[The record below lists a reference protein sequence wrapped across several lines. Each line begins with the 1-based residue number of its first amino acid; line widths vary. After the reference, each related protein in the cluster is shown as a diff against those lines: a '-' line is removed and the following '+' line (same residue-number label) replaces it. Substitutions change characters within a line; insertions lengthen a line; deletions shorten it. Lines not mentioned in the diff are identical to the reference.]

1 MPEVEALLIR
11 CMNISEQETMS
22 ERALVY
28 GLRFIAFILFLFFLS
43 AIAFFDHIN
52 LVYGTISE
60 FCTMSGCPDMTGPGL
75 R

>member
-1 MPEVEALLIR
+1 MSLYYEEGIPLLYSPE
-11 CMNISEQETMS
+11 
-22 ERALVY
+22 Y
-28 GLRFIAFILFLFFLS
+28 GNTFFLWNFVPFNCFVLIS

>member
-1 MPEVEALLIR
+1 MHLVGFIIRFYHNAWSPECHI
-11 CMNISEQETMS
+11 
-22 ERALVY
+22 
-28 GLRFIAFILFLFFLS
+28 GLRFIAFILVFFLS

>member
-1 MPEVEALLIR
+1 VAGIHLAGVHGEPCGAVRWMH
-11 CMNISEQETMS
+11 
-22 ERALVY
+22 
-28 GLRFIAFILFLFFLS
+28 FAFILVSFLS